1 MNEEKTL
8 LPDTNVILRYLLQD
22 DEPQYKKACG
32 LFEEIRRGNRN
43 AVILEGVLVES
54 VYVLL
59 KFYSVPRKDISKQLQ
74 GILHYKGIVNQ
85 DRDALVEALKIFEE
99 KKFDIVDIILF
110 TKAKHYNMETFSFD
124 KDLQKLL
131 KK

>member
-1 MNEEKTL
+1 MSEGKTL

-22 DEPQYKKACG
+22 DGNQYKKAFG
-32 LFEEIRRGNRN
+32 LFEEIRQGNRN
-43 AVILEGVLVES
+43 AVILESVLVEC

-59 KFYSVPRKDISKQLQ
+59 KFYSVPRNDICTQLQ

-85 DRDALVEALKIFEE
+85 DRDALVEALKIFAET
-99 KKFDIVDIILF
+99 KFDIVDTILF
-110 TKAKHYNMETFSFD
+110 TKAKHYDMEAFSFD
-124 KDLQKLL
+124 RDLQKLS